1 MALVL
6 YNYLISNLLDTKNKH
21 YAANYRR
28 IHEKLVHITD
38 WLPTILRIA
47 DIEQNPDEDTLDG
60 VDQYDS
66 IFGDETEV
74 NPR

>member
-1 MALVL
+1 M
-6 YNYLISNLLDTKNKH
+6 
-21 YAANYRR
+21 R

-66 IFGDETEV
+66 IFGDETEL

>member
-1 MALVL
+1 MIIKGP
-6 YNYLISNLLDTKNKH
+6 NYLISNRYKKF
-21 YAANYRR
+21 RR

-66 IFGDETEV
+66 IFGDETEL